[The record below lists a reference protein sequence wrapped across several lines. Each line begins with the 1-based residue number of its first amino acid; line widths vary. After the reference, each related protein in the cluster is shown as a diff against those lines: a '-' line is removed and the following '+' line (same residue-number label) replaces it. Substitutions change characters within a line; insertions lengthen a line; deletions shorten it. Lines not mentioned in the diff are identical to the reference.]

1 MRSVSE
7 TFVYLGEQPLLWLF
21 LTLLAYAFGD
31 WCQRAAGRSALLN
44 PVAIASLLLGSLL
57 LVTETSYDQY
67 FGGAQFIHFLLGP
80 AIVGLAIPVMENL
93 PGIWRPRYPMVV
105 ALLLGALAGAASAIG
120 LGLLFGLPL
129 DTVASIAPKSVTA
142 PIAMGIAEQ
151 LGGIASIAA
160 VVAVL
165 TGITGAVIA
174 TPLFNRLGYRDWRAR
189 GFAVGAACHGIGTA
203 HAFQV
208 NKIAGTYATM
218 GMALNGILSALLVP
232 LLFTLMAG

>member
-1 MRSVSE
+1 MRGIGE

-31 WCQRAAGRSALLN
+31 WCQKRLGRNALLN

-57 LVTETSYDQY
+57 LITDTPYNQY
-67 FGGAQFIHFLLGP
+67 FEGAQFIHFLLGP
-80 AIVGLAIPVMENL
+80 AIVGLAIPVMDNVK
-93 PGIWRPRYPMVV
+93 GIWRARYPMLV
-105 ALLLGALAGAASAIG
+105 ALLIGTLAGAGSAIG
-120 LGLLFGLPL
+120 LGLLLGLPL

-189 GFAVGAACHGIGTA
+189 GFAVGASCHGIGTA
-203 HAFQV
+203 HAFQI
-208 NKIAGTYATM
+208 NPIAGTYATM

-232 LLFTLMAG
+232 LIFALLTT